1 MKQFCYITLCDPLDQ
16 SKQELLK
23 FELFP
28 IAIAARWKEK
38 VLTAQKNNYMIDDP
52 TRFYGFNELCQEKNK
67 ALNLINANIKTI
79 NQYRPIIDRE
89 LIDINDQD
97 TLNYLHH
104 IFEVYHGLLDK
115 QNTEFWNNATVD
127 VRAALAN
134 LNINVHRI
142 ESIQYGN
149 TPRFVTTYFRLPKKD
164 TLLDN
169 DFNYLTNCF
178 TFGGLYLNY
187 VEIGKTLENLMRDND
202 QYIHQDAFKPW
213 NYFSA
218 DFKVIFKDTN
228 PIHAKNSITD
238 CKNYFEKNKTFFSNQ
253 SYKSLTNQLKP
264 GAISLGQL
272 VYNESKD
279 SIIEKIKK
287 HQFVQSVNF
296 ED

>member
-23 FELFP
+23 FEIFP
-28 IAIAARWKEK
+28 IAIAVKWKEK

-52 TRFYGFNELCQEKNK
+52 TRFYGFNQLCQEKNK
-67 ALNLINANIKTI
+67 ALNLINSNIKTI
-79 NQYRPIIDRE
+79 NQYQPIIDRE

-115 QNTEFWNNATVD
+115 QDTEFWNNAPVD
-127 VRAALAN
+127 VQTALAN

-202 QYIHQDAFKPW
+202 QYIDQNAFKPW

-228 PIHAKNSITD
+228 PIHAINSLTD

-253 SYKSLTNQLKP
+253 GYKSFTNQLNP

-272 VYNESKD
+272 IYKESKD

-287 HQFVQSVNF
+287 HQFVRSVNF